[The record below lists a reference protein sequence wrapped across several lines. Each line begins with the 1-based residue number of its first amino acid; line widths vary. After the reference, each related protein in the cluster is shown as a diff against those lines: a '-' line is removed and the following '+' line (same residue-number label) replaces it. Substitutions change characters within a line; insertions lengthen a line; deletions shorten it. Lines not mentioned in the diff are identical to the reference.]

1 MVLKMDPPRIQA
13 PSVDKKLNV
22 DRLVKQLS
30 QTEET
35 KANQGKTRYDEIMSY
50 LGNIE
55 EEFSQMSITNRS
67 ALPEPSPAAG
77 RSTIVGQARKGA
89 NGKGGSEI
97 DDTSFLGSQL
107 GIEDPRQAY
116 SKIRERLMELEIEKE
131 E

>member
-1 MVLKMDPPRIQA
+1 
-13 PSVDKKLNV
+13 
-22 DRLVKQLS
+22 
-30 QTEET
+30 
-35 KANQGKTRYDEIMSY
+35 
-50 LGNIE
+50 
-55 EEFSQMSITNRS
+55 MSITNRS

-89 NGKGGSEI
+89 NSKGGSEI

-116 SKIRERLMELEIEKE
+116 SKIRERLIELEIEKE